1 MKTRTEIFGEL
12 DREFGNLLMKGLP
25 SPGSFYF
32 VDILFAGCPCMISVN
47 HSGAN
52 ALWIGSTDHVAGA
65 RRIWESRGI
74 EATQAPDASG
84 KTRSWITISIGGDSE
99 RALFV
104 SFSSYICLKCMESGA
119 STASTIKEALE
130 EWKGLFL
137 GRADGLT
144 QNELAG
150 LLGELLTLQE
160 LAESVSARALDFWQG
175 FEGESQDFRCGNL
188 LIETKASIGQGNA
201 LSINGLRQLTRPP
214 EGTLLLRHLRLQ
226 PESPQGISLATVI
239 ERLGHLGLDVVRL
252 KECILR
258 VGASPAQ
265 LSDASK
271 VFRVMERRC
280 YQVDVGFPCLTEAS
294 FAEGKTPTGVS
305 SVKYAI
311 DLGKCAPFLIQ
322 ESDYLSRIRNL

>member
-32 VDILFAGCPCMISVN
+32 VDILFASCPCMVSIN

-52 ALWIGSTDHVAGA
+52 ALWIGSTEHVAGA
-65 RRIWESRGI
+65 RRIWESSGI

-84 KTRSWITISIGGDSE
+84 RTRSWITISLEGVSE

-104 SFSSYICLKCMESGA
+104 SLSSYICLKCMESGT
-119 STASTIKEALE
+119 STASAIKEALD

-137 GRADGLT
+137 GRAEGLT

-160 LAESVSARALDFWQG
+160 LAESVGARSLDFWQG

-188 LIETKASIGQGNA
+188 LIETKASIGQGNS
-201 LSINGLRQLTRPP
+201 LSINGLRQLARPS
-214 EGTLLLRHLRLQ
+214 EGALLLRHLRLQ

-239 ERLGHLGLDVVRL
+239 ERLGHLGLDIVRL

-280 YQVDVGFPCLTEAS
+280 YQVDAGFPCLTEAS
-294 FAEGKTPTGVS
+294 FAEGKAPAGVS

-311 DLGKCAPFLIQ
+311 DLGKCAPFIIQ

>member
-1 MKTRTEIFGEL
+1 MTRTEIFGEL
-12 DREFGNLLMKGLP
+12 DREFGNLLMKGIP
-25 SPGSFYF
+25 APGVFYF
-32 VDILFAGCPCMISVN
+32 VDILFAGCLCMVSVD
-47 HSGAN
+47 HIGAN

-84 KTRSWITISIGGDSE
+84 KTRSWITISLGGVSE

-104 SFSSYICLKCMESGA
+104 SLSSYICLKCMESGA
-119 STASTIKEALE
+119 STASTIKEALD

-160 LAESVSARALDFWQG
+160 LAETAGARALDFWQG

-188 LIETKASIGQGNA
+188 LIETKASIGQGNSLA
-201 LSINGLRQLTRPP
+201 INGLRQLAKPP
-214 EGTLLLRHLRLQ
+214 DGALLLRHLRLQ

-258 VGASPAQ
+258 VGATPAQ
-265 LSDASK
+265 LNDASK

-280 YQVDVGFPCLTEAS
+280 YQVEAGFPCLTEAS
-294 FAEGKTPTGVS
+294 FLDGKAPSGVS
-305 SVKYAI
+305 SVKYSI
-311 DLGKCAPFLIQ
+311 DLGKCAPFILQ
-322 ESDYLSRIRNL
+322 ESDYLTRIRTL

>member
-1 MKTRTEIFGEL
+1 VKTRTEIFGEL
-12 DREFGNLLMKGLP
+12 DREFGNLLTKGLP

-32 VDILFAGCPCMISVN
+32 VDILFAGCPCMVSVN

-52 ALWIGSTDHVAGA
+52 ALWIGSTDHVAGT

-84 KTRSWITISIGGDSE
+84 RTRSWITISLGGVSE

-104 SFSSYICLKCMESGA
+104 SLSSYICLKCMETGA
-119 STASTIKEALE
+119 TTASTIKEALD

-137 GRADGLT
+137 GRAEGLT
-144 QNELAG
+144 LNELAG

-188 LIETKASIGQGNA
+188 LIETKASIGQGNSLA
-201 LSINGLRQLTRPP
+201 INGLRQLERPR
-214 EGTLLLRHLRLQ
+214 EGALLLRHLRLQ

-280 YQVDVGFPCLTEAS
+280 YQVDDGFPLPHRGQFCRRKGTRRRILRQICHRPRQVRPLYST
-294 FAEGKTPTGVS
+294 
-305 SVKYAI
+305 
-311 DLGKCAPFLIQ
+311 
-322 ESDYLSRIRNL
+322 RIRLPFAHT

>member
-1 MKTRTEIFGEL
+1 VKTRTEIFGEL
-12 DREFGNLLMKGLP
+12 DREFGNLLTKGLP

-32 VDILFAGCPCMISVN
+32 VDILFAGCPCMVSVN

-84 KTRSWITISIGGDSE
+84 RTRSWITISLEGVSE

-104 SFSSYICLKCMESGA
+104 SLSSYICLKCMESGA
-119 STASTIKEALE
+119 STASTIKEALD
-130 EWKGLFL
+130 EWKDLFL
-137 GRADGLT
+137 GRAEGLT
-144 QNELAG
+144 LNELAG

-175 FEGESQDFRCGNL
+175 FEGESQDFRCIVHGNSL
-188 LIETKASIGQGNA
+188 A
-201 LSINGLRQLTRPP
+201 INGLRQLARPP
-214 EGTLLLRHLRLQ
+214 EGALLLRHFRLQ

-280 YQVDVGFPCLTEAS
+280 YQVDAGFPCLTEAS
-294 FAEGKTPTGVS
+294 FAEGKAPEGVS

-311 DLGKCAPFLIQ
+311 DLSKCAPFILQ

>member
-12 DREFGNLLMKGLP
+12 DREFGNLLTKGLP

-32 VDILFAGCPCMISVN
+32 VDILFAGCPCMVSVN

-52 ALWIGSTDHVAGA
+52 ALWIGSTDHVAGS

-84 KTRSWITISIGGDSE
+84 RTRSWITISLGGASE

-104 SFSSYICLKCMESGA
+104 SLSSYICLKCMESGA
-119 STASTIKEALE
+119 STASTVKEALD
-130 EWKGLFL
+130 EWKSIFL
-137 GRADGLT
+137 GRAEGLT
-144 QNELAG
+144 LNELAG

-160 LAESVSARALDFWQG
+160 LAESVSARALEFWQG

-188 LIETKASIGQGNA
+188 LIETKTSIGQGNSLA
-201 LSINGLRQLTRPP
+201 INGLRQLARPP
-214 EGTLLLRHLRLQ
+214 EGALLLRHLRLQ

-239 ERLGHLGLDVVRL
+239 ERLGYLGLDVVRL

-271 VFRVMERRC
+271 VFRVLERRC

-294 FAEGKTPTGVS
+294 FAEGKAPVGVS

-311 DLGKCAPFLIQ
+311 DLGKCAPFLLQ

>member
-12 DREFGNLLMKGLP
+12 DKECGNLVMKGLP
-25 SPGSFYF
+25 SRGSFYF
-32 VDILFAGCPCMISVN
+32 VDILFAGCPCMVSVN
-47 HSGAN
+47 HCGAN
-52 ALWIGSTDHVAGA
+52 ALWIGSTDYAAGA

-84 KTRSWITISIGGDSE
+84 RIRSWITISLGEVSE

-104 SFSSYICLKCMESGA
+104 SLSSYICFKCMESGA
-119 STASTIKEALE
+119 STSSAIKEALD
-130 EWKGLFL
+130 EWKDLFL
-137 GRADGLT
+137 GRGEPLT

-160 LAESVSARALDFWQG
+160 LAECVGARALDFWQG

-188 LIETKASIGQGNA
+188 RIETKTSIGHGNS
-201 LSINGLRQLTRPP
+201 LSINGLRQLARPP
-214 EGTLLLRHLRLQ
+214 EGVLLLRHLRLQ
-226 PESPQGISLATVI
+226 PESSQGISLATAI
-239 ERLGHLGLDVVRL
+239 ERLGYLGLHVVRL

-271 VFRVMERRC
+271 TFRVIERRC

-294 FAEGKTPTGVS
+294 FAEGRAPAGVS
-305 SVKYAI
+305 SVKYDI
-311 DLGKCAPFLIQ
+311 DLVRCAPFLIQ
-322 ESDYLSRIRNL
+322 ERDYFSSIRNL